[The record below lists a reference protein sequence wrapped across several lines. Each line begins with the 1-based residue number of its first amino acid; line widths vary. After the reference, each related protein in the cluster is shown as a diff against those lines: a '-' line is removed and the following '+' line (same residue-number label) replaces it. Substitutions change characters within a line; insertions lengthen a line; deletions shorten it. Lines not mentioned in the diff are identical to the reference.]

1 MDAIDA
7 ALVDFAI
14 QPPRLIATQQLEIPA
29 DVRAPLEQVIRN
41 GNISLEQ
48 LGQLDHQLGKLFSQ
62 TVQQLLLQTEG
73 IEASQIKAIG
83 SHGQTIFHQPQAPH
97 PFSMQIGDANLI
109 AEQTGITTVA
119 DFRRRD
125 MAAGGQGAP
134 LVPAFHEALFRS
146 SSVDRVVLNIG
157 GIANISILPSDN
169 NIPVSGF
176 DTGPGNTLM
185 DSWIQ
190 QHRNMPMD
198 RDGEWAANGTIH
210 KKLLESLL
218 SDPYFSLQAPK
229 STGREYFN
237 LAWLAQYLTE
247 TIHPEDVQATLCELS
262 AVSISRAIQSQAIAT
277 MEVLVCGGGSNNSTL
292 MSRLQYH
299 LGKCSLTTTDSHGVA
314 PQWVEAMAFAW
325 LAKQTCE
332 EKAGNLPAVTGA
344 SHPVILGGIYIA
356 SEKTS
361 SRN

>member
-7 ALVDFAI
+7 ALVDFDF

-29 DVRAPLEQVIRN
+29 EVRESLELVIRN
-41 GNISLEQ
+41 GDITLEQ
-48 LGQLDHQLGKLFSQ
+48 LGQLDHQLGQLFSQ
-62 TVQQLLLQTEG
+62 TVQQLLLQTK
-73 IEASQIKAIG
+73 IEAAQIKAIG
-83 SHGQTIFHQPQAPH
+83 SHGQTIFHQPQGPH

-134 LVPAFHEALFRS
+134 LVPAFHETLFRTEDI
-146 SSVDRVVLNIG
+146 DRVVLNIG
-157 GIANISILPSDN
+157 GIANISILPSN
-169 NIPVSGF
+169 NNTPVSGF

-185 DSWIQ
+185 DGWIR
-190 QHRNMPMD
+190 QHQNIPMD
-198 RDGEWAANGTIH
+198 KDGKWAASGTIN
-210 KKLLESLL
+210 EELL
-218 SDPYFSLQAPK
+218 SQVLADPYFSLPAPK

-237 LAWLAQYLTE
+237 LAWLNQYLSG
-247 TIHPEDVQATLCELS
+247 TIRPEDVQATLCELS
-262 AVSISRAIQSQAIAT
+262 AVSIAQAIQSQVAT
-277 MEVLVCGGGSNNSTL
+277 MEVLVCGGGSNNPVL

-299 LGKCSLTTTDSHGVA
+299 LGKCSLTTTDSHGVP

-332 EKAGNLPAVTGA
+332 GNSGNLPAVTGA
-344 SHPVILGGIYIA
+344 SHPVILGGIY
-356 SEKTS
+356 S
-361 SRN
+361 SSSK